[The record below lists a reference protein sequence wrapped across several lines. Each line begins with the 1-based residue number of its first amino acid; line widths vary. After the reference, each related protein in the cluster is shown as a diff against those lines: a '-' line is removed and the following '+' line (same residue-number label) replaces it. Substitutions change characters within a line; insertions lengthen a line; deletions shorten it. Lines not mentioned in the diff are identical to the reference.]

1 MPPSILESYLHRDN
15 YHYRNII
22 TVVMVTHPKGLS
34 FSSRPARLVKI
45 LRHAWQG
52 HGCGHRPTPLFS
64 FGFDACRYVVLTTK
78 HHEGFTNWPSPVS
91 WNWNSKD
98 VGPHRDL
105 VGELGAAVRKRWV
118 SVDSQRLHQPPYLA
132 LQRASLGPLVCLLG
146 SFSQRADGLP
156 DFEFETWWFS
166 QDQR

>member
-1 MPPSILESYLHRDN
+1 M
-15 YHYRNII
+15 
-22 TVVMVTHPKGLS
+22 
-34 FSSRPARLVKI
+34 
-45 LRHAWQG
+45 
-52 HGCGHRPTPLFS
+52 FS

-105 VGELGAAVRKRWV
+105 VGELGAAVRKRCV
-118 SVDSQRLHQPPYLA
+118 SVDSQLLHHLSHLA
-132 LQRASLGPLVCLLG
+132 LQRSTLYPPVCLPR

-156 DFEFETWWFS
+156 DLDLVVFTEPKVI
-166 QDQR
+166 QRKFTVGWRTPIIDCDGLVVALKGFPWENV